1 MVWTGDLETKEWD
14 SEWSF
19 PYHSICR
26 GSMMNNLSTGL
37 DIDSGLP
44 CNINVYTMTQHHGL
58 LNKRPRQ
65 EHHDVS
71 DEQCL
76 L

>member
-1 MVWTGDLETKEWD
+1 
-14 SEWSF
+14 
-19 PYHSICR
+19 
-26 GSMMNNLSTGL
+26 MNNLSTGL

-65 EHHDVS
+65 MHHDVS